1 LKQSLPPFVTGA
13 YKPTAADE
21 NPMGGLF
28 NMMFIRIPIL
38 ISGVFYTVN
47 LFSGHPLIMDIGSG
61 PFEVNPVVVAGV
73 LYLMLL

>member
-1 LKQSLPPFVTGA
+1 MTGA

-38 ISGVFYTVN
+38 LSGVFYIVN
-47 LFSGHPLIMDIGSG
+47 LVSGHPLIMDIGSG